1 MGEDHVA
8 LKHAYLGARTR
19 PGESVRV
26 SLEGRIVLRA
36 GPDGGE
42 PRRTLVPVRMAY
54 AWPGRTCED
63 PETAES
69 VRPPLPEPSA
79 AAVQKLVYVA
89 DERAPCTGETPMHC
103 LQVRDSPDRPWR
115 LHFGEIIRFTP
126 EPGIESRL
134 RILEDT
140 VENPPA
146 GLLEALVSRP
156 RGRGARR
163 AKRVTGGPVVAT
175 PP

>member
-1 MGEDHVA
+1 M
-8 LKHAYLGARTR
+8 L
-19 PGESVRV
+19 
-26 SLEGRIVLRA
+26 
-36 GPDGGE
+36 
-42 PRRTLVPVRMAY
+42 
-54 AWPGRTCED
+54 
-63 PETAES
+63 
-69 VRPPLPEPSA
+69 
-79 AAVQKLVYVA
+79 
-89 DERAPCTGETPMHC
+89 C
-103 LQVRDSPDRPWR
+103 LQVRDSPDQPWR
-115 LHFGEIIRFTP
+115 LQYGEIIGFTP
-126 EPGIESRL
+126 EPGVEYRM